1 MIMDMT
7 RTSVIGAGAWGTA
20 LAAHAARLGHET
32 LLWAREPEVVEEI
45 ERDHRNTT
53 FLHGVDLP
61 PELRAT
67 GDLEAAVAGAD
78 LVLLVVPS
86 QHLRAVAARLAGKLP
101 AGALV
106 IVAAKGIEE
115 GTLLLMS
122 QVVAQT
128 LPGMGAERLAVLSGP
143 SFARE
148 VARGLPTDVVVASEG
163 GVAAR
168 RVQPLLHSR
177 MFRVYSSADP
187 VGVQLGGALKNIIAV
202 AAGVCDGLELGDN
215 ARAAVITR
223 GLMEIARLGVA
234 LGASP
239 LTFLGMAGV
248 GDLVLTCTGDQ
259 SRNRTLGKQLA
270 EGADAAAF
278 LAARRSVAEGFSTA
292 SAALALARKAGVDMP
307 ITEQVVAVLHE
318 GRSVTEAFL
327 RLVDREHKD
336 ELHGLELF
344 GS

>member
-1 MIMDMT
+1 MAMT
-7 RTSVIGAGAWGTA
+7 QISVIGAGAWGTA
-20 LAAHAARLGHET
+20 LAAHAARLGHQVV
-32 LLWAREPEVVEEI
+32 LWAREPEVAAEV
-45 ERDHRNTT
+45 ERDHTNSM
-53 FLHGVDLP
+53 FLQGVALP
-61 PELRAT
+61 TELRAT
-67 GDLEAAVAGAD
+67 SDTGEAVAGAE

-86 QHLRAVAARLAGKLP
+86 QHVRAITAKLAAQLP
-101 AGALV
+101 VGALV
-106 IVAAKGIEE
+106 AIAAKGIEE
-115 GTLLLMS
+115 GSLLLMS

-128 LPGMGAERLAVLSGP
+128 MPAVGSERLAVLSGP

-163 GVAAR
+163 GHAAR
-168 RVQPLLHSR
+168 RVQPILHSR
-177 MFRVYSSADP
+177 MFRVYSSSDP
-187 VGVQLGGALKNIIAV
+187 IGVQTGGALKNIIAV
-202 AAGVCDGLELGDN
+202 AAGVCDGLGLGDN
-215 ARAAVITR
+215 ARAGVITR
-223 GLMEIARLGVA
+223 GLIEIARLGVA

-270 EGADAAAF
+270 EGTDAATF

-292 SAALALARKAGVDMP
+292 TAALALARKLGVDMP

-318 GRSVTEAFL
+318 GRSVTEAFH

-336 ELHGLELF
+336 EMHGLELF
-344 GS
+344 TV